1 MLLLFNEIS
10 AAFSVTTVSVFP
22 ETLLRRA
29 SSRAAIFASEGIVA
43 RLPEHNVSETVREI
57 LLLRKI
63 IFVIMGIFIAG
74 RYIRIRHQFGG
85 SVSQMERNR
94 QVAIFLTAFWA
105 LFIAI

>member
-29 SSRAAIFASEGIVA
+29 SSRAAIFASEGL
-43 RLPEHNVSETVREI
+43 LPGCQNTTCPETVREI

-74 RYIRIRHQFGG
+74 RVSEIRHQFGG